1 MSDKQEAFFVGL
13 AEIFELEDG
22 EVSAELDLSTV
33 AWDSLA
39 IVSVI
44 ALADDIYGVFL
55 EGEKLK
61 ACSTVADIVALVQ

>member
-1 MSDKQEAFFVGL
+1 MSDKQETFFVGL

-22 EVSAELDLSTV
+22 EVNAELDLSTV

-44 ALADDIYGVFL
+44 ALADDTYGVFL

>member
-13 AEIFELEDG
+13 AEIFELEDD
-22 EVSAELDLSTV
+22 EVNAELDLSTV

>member
-13 AEIFELEDG
+13 AEIFELEDD
-22 EVSAELDLSTV
+22 EVNVELDLSTV